1 MVVTWLFLST
11 SQKHKLF
18 RTFAEK
24 NIMRSRVKEAVN
36 RKIEGYNC
44 AQAVACT
51 YCDLAGMDEE
61 TMKNVTN
68 AFGLGMGCTEGTC
81 GSLVGAGVV
90 LGLVRKDK
98 AQSMKEMKII
108 MGKFK
113 ERNCSTICKELKGIE
128 TKKVLRACNDCVADA
143 AEFLEAQ
150 IGE

>member
-1 MVVTWLFLST
+1 MNGYQTLTNFNYY
-11 SQKHKLF
+11 F
-18 RTFAEK
+18 EIK
-24 NIMRSRVKEAVN
+24 NFDRMRSRVKEAVN

-51 YCDLAGMDEE
+51 YCDLTGMDEE
-61 TMKNVTN
+61 TMKNITN

-98 AQSMKEMKII
+98 AQSMKDMKVI
-108 MGKFK
+108 MSKFK
-113 ERNCSTICKELKGIE
+113 ERNGSTICKELKGLE